1 MNFSGIKKANWIVA
15 TVLLATSGMLATSC
29 SKDNNTTLEQKDDI
43 DGTNLVLSVVG
54 TDEGQNSNDIN
65 KKGAASNIAT
75 KLKVQSFSDV
85 DVVSSIDNNVPLKGI
100 RGISDNIS
108 QSSNSSAQ
116 AAASSKGLRAAVLAP
131 GVTYRLYLFSADGSQ
146 LVSSSQF
153 SVDQPTPGTIA
164 VTPGQ
169 TYKWYAL
176 SYNDATAIDDISISN
191 TSINLPENKDIL
203 YTSGDITIPSTPGAD
218 VALAITFKHKFS
230 RIAIELNS
238 MGVFGNMNAGDVSV
252 TGLAL
257 KTGAIDV
264 KTGAITPKSTTFTP
278 TINWA
283 SFTNIDPSY
292 SDAKIAYVY
301 TAGTD
306 ALSNIE
312 VSAANLAITHSDGVN
327 RTFGA
332 SAAIKVPF
340 NLTPA
345 LGQSHRLLANIVESP
360 LTATGSTV
368 KWARS
373 NLYHVAGHNP
383 YRFFAENKLR
393 SEGYSYFAFGSVIP
407 GKFATTATQG
417 DPCALVYP
425 AGLWKQPVK
434 ASFTGMVRGDI
445 ELDKLTGALGG
456 LGQVV
461 DATGLTGVL
470 NIVTNLLGNVTAVL
484 VNRAAPN
491 STLDPNAP
499 YTYGQYGISSGAPAG
514 AGTNAFGDVNNASNR
529 LRFYYNGQI
538 SNINVLQAVGD
549 GDGLLNVG
557 LNDISADLVGVNLLN
572 LNIPLLDSYGK
583 STALWTSQQGA
594 NILGGVAGLG
604 TWAYAGNAG
613 RGISLLSLGSRF
625 HMANNTG
632 ELLNGVSALGIDV
645 LSTTFKN
652 VRCIR
657 AL

>member
-54 TDEGQNSNDIN
+54 TDESQNSNDIN

-85 DVVSSIDNNVPLKGI
+85 DVVSSIDNNIPLKGI

-238 MGVFGNMNAGDVSV
+238 MGVFGNMNSGNVSV
-252 TGLAL
+252 SGLAL

-283 SFTNIDPSY
+283 SFTNVDAAY

-312 VSAANLAITHSDGVN
+312 VSAANLAITHSDGVD

-340 NLTPA
+340 NLTPV

-360 LTATGSTV
+360 LTAQGSTV

-383 YRFFAENKLR
+383 YRFFAENKQR
-393 SEGYSYFAFGSVIP
+393 ADANSFFAYG
-407 GKFATTATQG
+407 ATTPAKFIQSSERG

-425 AGLWKQPVK
+425 ANLWRQSNHNDFVALTTGNDLLNGLLSSLGSLNV
-434 ASFTGMVRGDI
+434 
-445 ELDKLTGALGG
+445 AL
-456 LGQVV
+456 LP
-461 DATGLTGVL
+461 D
-470 NIVTNLLGNVTAVL
+470 
-484 VNRAAPN
+484 
-491 STLDPNAP
+491 
-499 YTYGQYGISSGAPAG
+499 APAG
-514 AGTNAFGDVNNASNR
+514 STPGKTGAAFNYAGYTTTTGGGSAAFDDASNN
-529 LRFYYNGQI
+529 LRFYYNGQLARL
-538 SNINVLQAVGD
+538 NALDPDFLTLNATLVQ
-549 GDGLLNVG
+549 GLLG
-557 LNDISADLVGVNLLN
+557 G
-572 LNIPLLDSYGK
+572 SYGK
-583 STALWTSQQGA
+583 QAALWASDAPG
-594 NILGGVAGLG
+594 NILGLIELG
-604 TWAYAGNAG
+604 TWGYMASTEKLGVRVAGITVAVPNSEYVKAKG
-613 RGISLLSLGSRF
+613 SAELLSQ
-625 HMANNTG
+625 
-632 ELLNGVSALGIDV
+632 VSALGLQV
-645 LSTTFKN
+645 LSSSLKN
-652 VRCIR
+652 VRCVR